1 MNTENLIY
9 TLSQMNND
17 IINYNNISLE
27 DIKNLLLIIYNE
39 FILDNSNNQ
48 IIKNYIAII
57 LYNFIELENKQSKVQ
72 QINLFNKDNL
82 MQLLNCKLPLELIN
96 F

>member
-1 MNTENLIY
+1 
-9 TLSQMNND
+9 MNND

-57 LYNFIELENKQSKVQ
+57 LYNFIELENK
-72 QINLFNKDNL
+72 
-82 MQLLNCKLPLELIN
+82 
-96 F
+96 